1 VTDGVTTET
10 LCERLAPLLRVFL
23 KAVDYDNIEESKFIK
38 YGECLKAVNSYVVKN
53 DIIKSE
59 IDLESLDKI
68 IQATKPKRQSKA
80 SIYIRVLV
88 GVNAKAGVC
97 INAEKCIFKNTLYV
111 KRVFGGGPH
120 FFKFLM

>member
-1 VTDGVTTET
+1 MYISSFIKEEAVMEVLMQVLSSIVTDGVTTET
-10 LCERLAPLLRVFL
+10 LCERLAPLLRAFL
-23 KAVDYDNIEESKFIK
+23 KLVDFDHIEENKLFSK
-38 YGECLKAVNSYVVKN
+38 YGECLQAVNTYVVKN

-88 GVNAKAGVC
+88 GVSAKAGPC
-97 INAEKCIFKNTLYV
+97 
-111 KRVFGGGPH
+111 
-120 FFKFLM
+120 